1 MTLNTLQGFVV
12 TNNIIWNV
20 INSNKCESP
29 AQSPD
34 LNPIEIIWADLKAYV
49 RSKCCRTTYEL
60 NNAIAEYK
68 KTLTP
73 EKCGR
78 FISHLKKVWTKTLIK
93 IFKRNNR

>member
-1 MTLNTLQGFVV
+1 MV
-12 TNNIIWNV
+12 
-20 INSNKCESP
+20 
-29 AQSPD
+29 
-34 LNPIEIIWADLKAYV
+34 WADLKAYV

-78 FISHLKKVWTKTLIK
+78 FIGHLKKV
-93 IFKRNNR
+93 